1 MALTRWICVLLF
13 GAFAATLGAQTTFNV
28 TTLADSGA
36 GSLRDAITQANAS
49 ASTADTVTF
58 GVTGT
63 ISLLTALPVLT
74 DSITIDG
81 PGRTALTIERNVGA
95 ADFRIFET
103 NTIGLTL
110 NISRLTIQGGRAV
123 QGGGILSRGPLGLY
137 DVLIQNCIAQGAT
150 GGGNGEGGAIY
161 HTPAVALCS
170 ITNSLIQNCQA
181 NGGDNAAGS
190 GGAGSGGGIYINAG
204 TLATLS
210 TTINNCDA
218 TGGDSTGGNGN
229 GGTARG
235 GGVYSEFAVTFTD
248 SVISNCD
255 TTGGALNGTGNPG
268 ISEGGGVYGLGAIT
282 SIDTTWQSNT
292 ATSAAISVGGAI
304 LHEPSAT
311 QQLTVTRSVFTSN
324 AATTTAGSDH
334 AFGADV
340 SSSGV
345 VEIRESEF
353 SGSVATP
360 SGTGFG
366 AIIGHSASAAFLMER
381 CTVTGGTGTA
391 VYLEGTSSGSIVNS
405 TISGN
410 TASVYAGGV
419 TSYGATLSLSFC
431 TITLNTGGDGGGI
444 STAAVGNIS
453 VTGCIIAGNT
463 GPSAS
468 TADYVVNTGA
478 IADFGGNVIGIDDGG
493 TFNNAGTQKGSTAGG
508 ALDPMLGALADNG
521 GLTRT
526 HALLTGSPA
535 ISGGGTTGVPAT
547 DQRNAPRTDGA
558 ADSGAYEFG
567 AVVPGGQGSAGGEG
581 DSRCAV
587 SGTAGLGWLLL
598 LGLLAAMATAGR
610 LRRE

>member
-13 GAFAATLGAQTTFNV
+13 GAFATTLGAQATFNV

-49 ASTADTVTF
+49 ASTADTITF

-81 PGRTALTIERNVGA
+81 PGRTALTIERNSGA
-95 ADFRIFET
+95 GDFRIFET

-110 NISRLTIQGGRAV
+110 NIDQLTIQGGRAV
-123 QGGGILSRGPLGLY
+123 QGGGILSRGPLNLF

-181 NGGDNAAGS
+181 NGGDNAAGAGGGGF
-190 GGAGSGGGIYINAG
+190 GGAIYINAG
-204 TLATLS
+204 TVSLLSVTL
-210 TTINNCDA
+210 NNCDA
-218 TGGDSTGGNGN
+218 SGGDSTGGNGN
-229 GGTARG
+229 GGAAYG
-235 GGVYSEFAVTFTD
+235 GGVYSKFAATFTD

-255 TTGGALNGTGNPG
+255 ISDGAPNGTGTG
-268 ISEGGGVYGLGAIT
+268 QQCAGGGVYGQGAIT

-292 ATSAAISVGGAI
+292 ITSDFVPIGGAI
-304 LHEPSAT
+304 CHDPGST

-324 AATTTAGSDH
+324 AVTSTGTNDPAL
-334 AFGADV
+334 GADV
-340 SSSGV
+340 FSYGV
-345 VEIRESEF
+345 VEIRESES
-353 SGSVATP
+353 SGAVATP
-360 SGTGFG
+360 TGSGFG
-366 AIIGHSASAAFLMER
+366 SIVSQEASAAFLMER
-381 CTVTGGTGTA
+381 STIAAGTGTA
-391 VYLEGTSSGSIVNS
+391 VYIEGSSSASIVNS
-405 TISGN
+405 TLSGN
-410 TASVYAGGV
+410 TTTASLYAGGLTTDGGTV
-419 TSYGATLSLSFC
+419 SLSFC
-431 TITLNTGGDGGGI
+431 TISLNTGGGAGGI
-444 STAAVGNIS
+444 STINGNIS

-463 GPSAS
+463 GPT
-468 TADYVVNTGA
+468 TAAADFVINGGA

-493 TFNNAGTQKGSTAGG
+493 TFNNGGTQKGSSGTP
-508 ALDPMLGALADNG
+508 LDPLLGALADNG

-535 ISGGGTTGVPAT
+535 ISGGGSTGVPAT
-547 DQRNAPRTDGA
+547 DQRNAPRADAA

-567 AVVPGGQGSAGGEG
+567 AVVPGGQGTGGGEG
-581 DSRCAV
+581 DSRCSV
-587 SGTAGLGWLLL
+587 SGSASLGWLLL